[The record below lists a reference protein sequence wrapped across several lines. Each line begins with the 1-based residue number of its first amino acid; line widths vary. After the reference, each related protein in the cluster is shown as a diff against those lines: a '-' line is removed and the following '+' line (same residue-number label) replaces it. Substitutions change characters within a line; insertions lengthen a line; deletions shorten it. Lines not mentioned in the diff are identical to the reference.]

1 MNKVIE
7 KEKTAADK
15 PPVVRRRVELLDFLR
30 GTAMIY
36 VMLYHLLYDAVEFLG
51 ADVPFWGS
59 EWFEGVHLF
68 FLIVLM
74 SVSGVCTAFSRS
86 SIKRGAALLL
96 MGGALTIF
104 TDIFLQG
111 QVIVFGILTYFGVMM
126 IIGGF
131 LRPLLDKMNIT
142 AELIMAAVCVILF
155 IMLRDLP
162 RGIIHFLGARYIP
175 MPQNTHY
182 SYGIGIMPQ
191 GFYSA
196 DYFPLIPYGFIF
208 LAGAA
213 AAKLVKDNKLPKAVY
228 KFPKVPVI
236 NFIGRHSLIFYIVHQ
251 PLFMAIAEIIL
262 LFKRS

>member
-1 MNKVIE
+1 MNTVIE
-7 KEKTAADK
+7 KTADK
-15 PPVVRRRVELLDFLR
+15 LPETRRRIELLDFLR

-36 VMLYHLLYDAVEFLG
+36 VMLYHLLYDVVEFLG

-59 EWFEGVHLF
+59 AWFEGVHLF
-68 FLIVLM
+68 FLVVLM

-96 MGGALTIF
+96 MGSALTMF

-142 AELIMAAVCVILF
+142 AALIMVAVCIVLF
-155 IMLRDLP
+155 IMLRDFP
-162 RGIIHFLGARYIP
+162 RGVVHFLGEHYIP

-191 GFYSA
+191 NFYSA

-213 AAKLVKDNKLPKAVY
+213 VAKPVKENMLPKAVY
-228 KFPKVPVI
+228 NFPKVPLL
-236 NFIGRHSLIFYIVHQ
+236 NFIGRHSLAFYIVHQ
-251 PLFMAIAEIIL
+251 PLFVAIVEIIL

>member
-1 MNKVIE
+1 MNSVI
-7 KEKTAADK
+7 EKTAADK
-15 PPVVRRRVELLDFLR
+15 LPEVKRRVEILDFLR

-36 VMLYHLLYDAVEFLG
+36 VILYHLLYDVVEFLG

-59 EWFEGVHLF
+59 AWFEGVHLF

-96 MGGALTIF
+96 MGSALTIF
-104 TDIFLQG
+104 TDIFMQG

-142 AELIMAAVCVILF
+142 AALIMAAVCCILF
-155 IMLRDLP
+155 IMFRDFP
-162 RGIIHFLGARYIP
+162 HGIIHFLGEHYIP

-191 GFYSA
+191 KFYSA

-213 AAKLVKDNKLPKAVY
+213 VAKPVKDNKLPKAMY
-228 KFPKVPVI
+228 NFPKVPVL
-236 NFIGRHSLIFYIVHQ
+236 NFIGRHSLAFYIVHQ
-251 PLFMAIAEIIL
+251 PLFMAIVEIIL
-262 LFKRS
+262 FIKRS